1 MKKCLE
7 MFAEIAD
14 KKVTISST
22 SNLAVHAAWRP
33 RSLHGPHQL
42 ADLSRWNTSSG
53 DLPFNI
59 SRETLQQNKAL
70 RVFKNNSVKE
80 WLQMIAE
87 IAEKKV
93 HVLSLYS
100 LRAAFLLVCVLLV
113 VLFCSRV
120 VRVARRR
127 LSSCLR
133 LVLFVVSCCP
143 SSSCLVVRC
152 LVPYRLACALL
163 LDSAPVMSC
172 SRV

>member
-7 MFAEIAD
+7 MFAESAD

-22 SNLAVHAAWRP
+22 SDLAVHAAWRP

-42 ADLSRWNTSSG
+42 AVLSRWNTSSG

-59 SRETLQQNKAL
+59 SRETLQQNKTL
-70 RVFKNNSVKE
+70 RVIKNNSVKE

-100 LRAAFLLVCVLLV
+100 LRAAFFACLCAPCCS
-113 VLFCSRV
+113 VLFACRS
-120 VRVARRR
+120 
-127 LSSCLR
+127 
-133 LVLFVVSCCP
+133 FCP
-143 SSSCLVVRC
+143 SSSVVLSPSCLVRC
-152 LVPYRLACALL
+152 VFLSVVVLSCRPLSCSVSPRLCSA

>member
-1 MKKCLE
+1 
-7 MFAEIAD
+7 
-14 KKVTISST
+14 
-22 SNLAVHAAWRP
+22 
-33 RSLHGPHQL
+33 
-42 ADLSRWNTSSG
+42 
-53 DLPFNI
+53 
-59 SRETLQQNKAL
+59 
-70 RVFKNNSVKE
+70 
-80 WLQMIAE
+80 MIAE

-100 LRAAFLLVCVLLV
+100 LRAAFFVCVLLV

-133 LVLFVVSCCP
+133 LVLFVVVSCCP